1 VLRDVAVNRAEDGT
15 TGSAHMTRRI
25 LRVTVA
31 GLTMIGVAS
40 GIAGGQEAGST
51 RSSPSTE
58 AAAGLRSIWD
68 GVYSEAQAK
77 RGAALYSTHC
87 VGCHLETLEGDGPAT
102 PLTGPG
108 FSANWDGI
116 SMADMVE
123 RTQKSMPSDKP
134 GTLSRQQISDVLAF
148 VLRANKLPAGEAEL
162 PRQAELLSRILFLAT
177 KP

>member
-1 VLRDVAVNRAEDGT
+1 
-15 TGSAHMTRRI
+15 M
-25 LRVTVA
+25 
-31 GLTMIGVAS
+31 TMIGVAC
-40 GIAGGQEAGST
+40 GIAGGQEVGST
-51 RSSPSTE
+51 RSSPSAE
-58 AAAGLRSIWD
+58 AAAAGPRSIWD
-68 GVYSEAQAK
+68 GVYSEPQAK

-87 VGCHLETLEGDGPAT
+87 VGCHLETLEVDGPAT

-134 GTLSRQQISDVLAF
+134 GTLSRQQIADVLAF
-148 VLRANKLPAGEAEL
+148 VLRANKLPAGDAEL